1 MREHRALRLA
11 LGVCMVTSAV
21 NLYAPLYERLAAAS
35 GVGVTATTVAFAC
48 YVAGV
53 IPVLFGLNGL
63 AERVG
68 YKALI
73 VAALLL
79 SLVATLL
86 MLIVP
91 SMVTLG
97 CARWLLGIAMGLVS
111 SVAPSYMQWLWRG
124 EPSQKALGY
133 VTLSSALGFGL
144 GAALTSVALLY
155 SPQAASWSLGLA
167 LGAGV
172 VALVGVMKLPSPVP
186 VGQQTGSSMLR
197 LPGYPPGALAFG
209 LAILLAWSTVGLVIA
224 ILPSA
229 LATHQL
235 GAYSGFAV
243 FGVCSAGVLFQ
254 PWARALSPASAVRR
268 GLVVLP
274 IAYSLIIWG
283 ALEGVVLAVLLG
295 AFFASSA
302 CYGFIYLGGL
312 RGVLARAGERTTQAS
327 AGFFLLAYIGFS
339 LPVVTTGWLIDA
351 FGHRVAF
358 GIFGALLLVGSALL
372 FIMMTRQARR
382 LAEPAMA
389 GY

>member
-1 MREHRALRLA
+1 MRENRALRLA

-79 SLVATLL
+79 SLAATLL

-91 SMVTLG
+91 SMITLG
-97 CARWLLGIAMGLVS
+97 CARWLLGVAMGLVS
-111 SVAPSYMQWLWRG
+111 SIAPGYMQWLWRG

-155 SPQAASWSLGLA
+155 SPQAAPWSLGLA

-172 VALVGVMKLPSPVP
+172 VALAGVMKLPSPVP

-254 PWARALSPASAVRR
+254 PWTRALSPASAVRR

-283 ALEGVVLAVLLG
+283 TLEGVVLAVLLG

-312 RGVLARAGERTTQAS
+312 SGVLARAGERTTQAS

-351 FGHRVAF
+351 FGHRMAF

-372 FIMMTRQARR
+372 FIMITRQARR
-382 LAEPAMA
+382 LAEPAKA